1 MSRMKFSQ
9 NTVMSVSDDSQEPGK
24 SWARMGRFRY
34 PPHRSQICCPAD
46 LSHLRHPIAKFR
58 KSVESASVYAKN
70 AYMGRRSK
78 APLIL
83 KNDTRVRTVKFEEV
97 KQRLF

>member
-1 MSRMKFSQ
+1 MACNACTDVGDLGVKICVSHEVSQ

-58 KSVESASVYAKN
+58 KSVVCLCLRQERIHGAQK
-70 AYMGRRSK
+70 
-78 APLIL
+78 
-83 KNDTRVRTVKFEEV
+83 
-97 KQRLF
+97 